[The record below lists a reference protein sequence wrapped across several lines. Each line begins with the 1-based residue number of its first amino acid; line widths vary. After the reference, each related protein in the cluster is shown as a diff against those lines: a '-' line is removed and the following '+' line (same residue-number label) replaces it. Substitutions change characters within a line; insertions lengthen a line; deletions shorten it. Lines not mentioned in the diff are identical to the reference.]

1 MANDLISSVNALGG
15 INEGV
20 KKLFRKI
27 VRNSPTTKF
36 QAADSTANATTT
48 LGDSTY
54 LTGITLKPNR
64 KYIVRGTLALTN
76 GTAANGVKVALTL
89 TGTQTSAASMGLVH
103 SYDTTTLASTFTAV
117 ALSSGTQTFADAVPA
132 STAHYVINAEIT
144 PQNEGILKVQFA
156 ENASGGGTAVLK
168 KGSWLEVREID
179 VD

>member
-1 MANDLISSVNALGG
+1 MANALVSSINALGG
-15 INEGV
+15 INSRV
-20 KKLFRKI
+20 KDLLRTI
-27 VRNSPTTKF
+27 VRNSPATKF

-54 LTGITLKPNR
+54 LTGITLKPKR
-64 KYIVRGTLALTN
+64 KYIVRSVLHLTN

-103 SYDTTTLASTFTAV
+103 SYDTTNSASTFTAV
-117 ALSSGTQTFADAVPA
+117 ALSSGTQTFADAA
-132 STAHYVINAEIT
+132 AGTAHYVINAEIT
-144 PQNEGILKVQFA
+144 PQNEGILKIQFA
-156 ENASGGGTAVLK
+156 ENANGGGTAVLK

>member
-1 MANDLISSVNALGG
+1 MPHNLVSSVNLLGG
-15 INEGV
+15 INGRV
-20 KKLFRKI
+20 KDLLRTI

-54 LTGITLKPNR
+54 LTGITLSPKR
-64 KYIVRGTLALTN
+64 KYVVRGLLALTN

-89 TGTQTSAASMGLVH
+89 TGTQTSAASAGLVH
-103 SYDTTTLASTFTAV
+103 SYDTTNTASTFTSV
-117 ALSSGTQTFADAVPA
+117 ALSSGTQTFADAA
-132 STAHYVINAEIT
+132 AGTCTYIINAQVT
-144 PQNEGILKVQFA
+144 PQNEGILKIQFA

-168 KGSWLEVREID
+168 KGSWLEVRELD